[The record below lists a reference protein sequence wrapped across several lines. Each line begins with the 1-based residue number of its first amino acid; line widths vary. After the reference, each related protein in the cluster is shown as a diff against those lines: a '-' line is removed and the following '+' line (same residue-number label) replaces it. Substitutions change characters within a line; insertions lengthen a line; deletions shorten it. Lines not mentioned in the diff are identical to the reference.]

1 MGFLLRRLL
10 MFVGPVLWR
19 KFRGWRQRKREQ

>member
-19 KFRGWRQRKREQ
+19 KLRERRQRKKEQ